1 MGLLSSL
8 HLFPADMLRTEIAG
22 EVPIVNII
30 KFLLSHYSEMKEQQA
45 VNSYMNAIRIALQ
58 RE

>member
-8 HLFPADMLRTEIAG
+8 HLFPSNMLQTEIAG
-22 EVPIVNII
+22 EIPIVNII
-30 KFLLSHYSEMKEQQA
+30 KFLLCHFYEMKEQQA
-45 VNSYMNAIRIALQ
+45 VSSYMNAIRIALQ